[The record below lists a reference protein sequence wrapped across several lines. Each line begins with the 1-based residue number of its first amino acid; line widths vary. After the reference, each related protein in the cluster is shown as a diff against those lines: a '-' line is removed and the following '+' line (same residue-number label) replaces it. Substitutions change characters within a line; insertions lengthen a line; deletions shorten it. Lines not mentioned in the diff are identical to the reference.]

1 MEADENDVIDGLKTY
16 KFGLKIEDYLKDYL
30 SFRILT
36 DYKRKTTFVMQ
47 PHLIKKFESEF
58 NNLSDYG
65 MPGTHRFKILRPMD
79 EIKKIDD
86 NQQSKYRSGVSGP

>member
-1 MEADENDVIDGLKTY
+1 MEVAKRMEADENDVIDGLKTY

-47 PHLIKKFESEF
+47 PHLIK
-58 NNLSDYG
+58 NLRVKL
-65 MPGTHRFKILRPMD
+65 TT
-79 EIKKIDD
+79 
-86 NQQSKYRSGVSGP
+86 